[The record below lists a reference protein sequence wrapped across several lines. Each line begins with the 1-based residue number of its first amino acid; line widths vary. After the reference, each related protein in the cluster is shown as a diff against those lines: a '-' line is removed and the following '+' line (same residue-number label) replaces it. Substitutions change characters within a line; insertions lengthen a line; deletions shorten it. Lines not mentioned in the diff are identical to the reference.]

1 MRIKRLKT
9 LRAAPLTEG
18 HQAALNKLKG
28 NDMKKTQQK
37 THRISFQEKTPK
49 GFVEKSFD
57 TYKDHVEFHLSQ
69 MKKSPDLIRHISF
82 KSI

>member
-1 MRIKRLKT
+1 MLEGLKT
-9 LRAAPLTEG
+9 LRTAPLAEG

-49 GFVEKSFD
+49 GFVDKSFD
-57 TYKDHVEFHLSQ
+57 TYKDHVDWHLQQ
-69 MKKSPDLIRHISF
+69 MKKSPDVIRDVSF
-82 KSI
+82 RSI